1 MGKVNIG
8 LRGWRFEESAV
19 FDDEGELRPLATME
33 PDTRERIV
41 RLSAM
46 MGEPCD
52 ACYLIHGDEEI
63 EQCKVGRVI
72 YGEPLGEVL
81 VCADHE
87 PDFLYWFREVGGSA
101 YAGERDLRKAF
112 HEWFADGGRAPD
124 GYGGVEHVDTDPED
138 LPDPPQPSEE
148 LPSLEAELE
157 KLDDE
162 DLDALG
168 VDLDDLD
175 L

>member
-8 LRGWRFEESAV
+8 LRGWRFDEGEV
-19 FDDEGELRPLATME
+19 FDESGELRPLGTMD
-33 PDTRERIV
+33 PDTRDRIV
-41 RLSAM
+41 RLATH

-52 ACYLIHGDEEI
+52 ACYLIHGDDEI
-63 EQCKVGRVI
+63 QRCKVGRVI

-87 PDFLYWFREVGGSA
+87 TDFLYWFRERGGVDH
-101 YAGERDLRKAF
+101 AGSTELQDAF
-112 HEWFADGGRAPD
+112 QTWFADGGRAPED
-124 GYGGVEHVDTDPED
+124 YGGVDHVNTDPD
-138 LPDPPQPSEE
+138 DMPAAPDPNEE
-148 LPSLEAELE
+148 LPSLETELE
-157 KLDDE
+157 KMDDE

-168 VDLDDLD
+168 VDLSDLD

>member
-8 LRGWRFEESAV
+8 LRGWRFDEDEV
-19 FDDEGELRPLATME
+19 FDENGELVPLGMME
-33 PDTRERIV
+33 PETRDRIV
-41 RLSAM
+41 RLASM

-63 EQCKVGRVI
+63 QRCNVARIV

-81 VCADHE
+81 LCPEHE
-87 PDFLYWFREVGGSA
+87 VDFLYWFREEDGKR
-101 YAGERDLRKAF
+101 YAGDTDLEDAF
-112 HEWFADGGRAPD
+112 YAWFDDGGRAPE
-124 GYGGVEHVDTDPED
+124 GYGGIDHVDTDDED
-138 LPDPPQPSEE
+138 LPEPDPSEE
-148 LPSLEAELE
+148 LPTLEEELDKLEDE
-157 KLDDE
+157 K
-162 DLDALG
+162 LDALG

>member
-8 LRGWRFEESAV
+8 LRGWRFDEEEV
-19 FDDEGELRPLATME
+19 FDEDGEVRPLKTME

-41 RLSAM
+41 RLADS

-52 ACYLIHGDEEI
+52 ACYLVYGDEESQ
-63 EQCKVGRVI
+63 QCKVARVI

-81 VCADHE
+81 LCAEHE
-87 PDFLYWFREVGGSA
+87 TDFFYWFREAGGKA
-101 YAGERDLRKAF
+101 YAGDTELQDAF
-112 HEWFADGGRAPD
+112 HEWFAEGNRAPE
-124 GYGGVEHVDTDPED
+124 GYGGIEHVNTDPED
-138 LPDPPQPSEE
+138 LPEPPDPSEE
-148 LPSLEAELE
+148 LPTLEEELE

>member
-8 LRGWRFEESAV
+8 LRGWRFDESEV
-19 FDDEGELRPLATME
+19 FDENGELRPLETME
-33 PDTRERIV
+33 PDTRDRIV
-41 RLSAM
+41 RLASM

-52 ACYLIHGDEEI
+52 ACYLIHGDEDI
-63 EQCKVGRVI
+63 QQCNVARVI

-81 VCADHE
+81 LCPDHE
-87 PDFLYWFREVGGSA
+87 ADFLYWFREDGGKQH
-101 YAGERDLRKAF
+101 AGETDLEDEF
-112 HEWFADGGRAPD
+112 HDWFAAGGRAPED
-124 GYGGVEHVDTDPED
+124 YGGLEHVNTDQDDVPEE
-138 LPDPPQPSEE
+138 PDISDEIPTLEE
-148 LPSLEAELE
+148 ELE

-162 DLDALG
+162 DLDALD